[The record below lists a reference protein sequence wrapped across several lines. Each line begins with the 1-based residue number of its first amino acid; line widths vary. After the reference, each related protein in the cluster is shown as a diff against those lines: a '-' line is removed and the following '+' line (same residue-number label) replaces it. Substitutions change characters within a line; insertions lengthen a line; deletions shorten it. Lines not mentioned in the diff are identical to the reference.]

1 MVVEFFE
8 VVVGGFRWFYV
19 VPCFSNYGLFVREC
33 DYFLPCQYDS
43 IVWFAG
49 C

>member
-19 VPCFSNYGLFVREC
+19 VLRGCRS
-33 DYFLPCQYDS
+33 FLLLVTT
-43 IVWFAG
+43 I
-49 C
+49 